1 MFCATVDILTRMA
14 RPRLDAPSPEAVR
27 SPRPVLRP
35 VSRDSIQ
42 DRIYAEL
49 CDALICGRLQGGQTL
64 QIRDLA
70 DAFQTSVMPVREALR
85 RLVAEGALESATQR
99 PVRVPPLSVQRLDD
113 IYEARLLVEG
123 HAAER
128 AAAHADDALLAGLA
142 DADAAF
148 SAAIQT
154 HDVDAE
160 LQANQRFHFT
170 LYEAARSPTLM
181 TMIRSLWL
189 QSGPYVRVAVEHH
202 QPEQGRPRTQHHH
215 GLMQAL
221 AQRDAAATRRELEAD
236 LAWAWRLMRETVSA

>member
-1 MFCATVDILTRMA
+1 MFCATVDILNAMA
-14 RPRLDAPSPEAVR
+14 RPRFDAPSPESVR

-49 CDALICGRLQGGQTL
+49 CDALICGRLQGGQTM

-128 AAAHADDALLAGLA
+128 AAAHASDALLAALA

-148 SAAIQT
+148 SAAIQAN
-154 HDVDAE
+154 DVDAE

-170 LYEAARSPTLM
+170 IYEAAQSPTLM

-189 QSGPYVRVAVEHH
+189 QSGPYVRVAVERH
-202 QPEQGRPRTQHHH
+202 QPEKGRPRTQHHH
-215 GLMQAL
+215 GLMKAL
-221 AQRDAAATRRELEAD
+221 KRHDAAATRRELEAD
-236 LAWAWRLMRETVSA
+236 LTWAWSLMKENVSA